1 MSDVISA
8 VFEILCMQTVGRTVS
23 NKFSILWLVQCIA
36 PYAFVFLFTKKWSRT
51 FLTRDLFCKQSILP
65 KNLKTAKMSFVYK
78 TKPQISKNMTI
89 IWHLF
94 VRIQYNIGD
103 HSYNSKIW
111 IVKEHWG
118 LKKNFTRRFFLVVV
132 YFYSKIYK
140 NFWEGQAYCQRYVFY
155 QKWKK
160 LLTATHNTSNI
171 NDFVLFLF
179 F

>member
-1 MSDVISA
+1 MCQHVSSSTASLYSYSSLNSALNNEVAGHLCQKKVIG
-8 VFEILCMQTVGRTVS
+8 I
-23 NKFSILWLVQCIA
+23 
-36 PYAFVFLFTKKWSRT
+36 FLFTKKWSRT